1 MVKPASFSGL
11 PKHQGTTVLESTI
24 TNTRISKST
33 LVVTLRTKMASLS
46 SRKVSKFRDTPP
58 KYISHAQQCF
68 LSVAKPE
75 TREKRVKS
83 NCCGSIAF
91 GVLVY
96 LLVEQFAVHKVAR
109 IWVLWVLSLQRK
121 RLDSSFIELISS
133 EYKAT
138 LTDN

>member
-33 LVVTLRTKMASLS
+33 LVVTLPTKMASLS

-68 LSVAKPE
+68 ISVVKPE
-75 TREKRVKS
+75 TMEKRVKS

-91 GVLVY
+91 SSLVVFGFWR
-96 LLVEQFAVHKVAR
+96 LGLFTCGTICGPQGGR
-109 IWVLWVLSLQRK
+109 NLGSLGALPTEK
-121 RLDSSFIELISS
+121 KIGFKF
-133 EYKAT
+133 Y
-138 LTDN
+138 